1 MLREKGFS
9 LVSVMIAV
17 GLLGG
22 VAVGVMRLFDNINKS
37 QGMAQNF
44 ADEIELRTAITQII
58 SDERYCRVSLAGN
71 GPHGSPVSP
80 VRFRKRDHDSDTEG
94 LAVELFL
101 SNQAGDTRTQKKF
114 SGTDTNFNKIGK
126 IEIQSMKLVMTN
138 PTIPAGNNYAQSTGH
153 SDVGEI
159 LVSYQKKV
167 GSSMRTL
174 EMRFPV
180 TVGMSTDSSGRST
193 ILSCSRETAVSSDE
207 SFGYPQSCSMTFSHS
222 DNGGA
227 YRSTVLSMSD
237 GGFAAIRLRGDVNSD
252 DRFRL
257 SGSCGTGDEVSAYFA
272 ACQIGFGWRDNTDN
286 GSPTVSSP
294 ATQYNVSFN
303 STLTLQTGGD
313 VNEDDSFYYRIRCP
327 NGTNPELNDYVKTKC
342 VMCMGHTD
350 RWYSSPEKA
359 SCHRIQNSG
368 SSSWGRIM
376 TSGDVNADD
385 ALFIG
390 FFCDAE
396 FAPIIKNWT
405 Y

>member
-1 MLREKGFS
+1 MKQKGFS
-9 LVSVMIAV
+9 LISVMVAV

-22 VAVGVMRLFDNINKS
+22 VAVGVMKLFDNINKGQS
-37 QGMAQNF
+37 TAQAY
-44 ADEIELRTAITQII
+44 ADEIEMRTVFTQIL

-71 GPHGSPVSP
+71 GPHGTPTSP
-80 VRFRKRDHDSDTEG
+80 VRFRKADNDSDSEG
-94 LAVELFL
+94 LNVELFL

-114 SGTDTNFNKIGK
+114 SGTDTNFNKVGK
-126 IEIQSMKLVMTN
+126 LEIKSMKLVMNN
-138 PTIPAGNNYAQSTGH
+138 PTTPPGNDYAQSTGH

-159 LVSYQKKV
+159 LVSYGKKV
-167 GSSMRTL
+167 GGAERIL
-174 EMRFPV
+174 QMRFPV
-180 TVGMSTDSSGRST
+180 TVGMSTSASGQTT
-193 ILSCSRETAVSSDE
+193 ILSCSRETAAATTDG
-207 SFGYPQSCSMTFSHS
+207 FGYPQNCSLSFSHS

-227 YRSTVLSMSD
+227 YRTTTLSMNN
-237 GGFAAIRLRGDVNSD
+237 GGLAGIRLRGDVNSD

-257 SGSCGTGDEVSAYFA
+257 SGNCGSGDELSAYFA
-272 ACQIGFGWRDNTDN
+272 ACQIGFGWRDSTDN
-286 GSPTVSSP
+286 GSTIVANP

-303 STLTLQTGGD
+303 STITLQTGGD

-327 NGTNPELNDYVKTKC
+327 NGSNPELNDYVKNKC

-359 SCHRIQNSG
+359 SCHRVQNSG

-376 TSGDVNADD
+376 TSGDVSADD

-396 FAPIIKNWT
+396 FAPIIKSWA

>member
-1 MLREKGFS
+1 MKERGFS

-22 VAVGVMRLFDNINKS
+22 VALGVMKLFDNINKS
-37 QGMAQNF
+37 QSTAQAY
-44 ADEIELRTAITQII
+44 ADEIELRTALTQIL

-71 GPHGSPVSP
+71 GPHGSPITP
-80 VRFRKRDHDSDTEG
+80 VRFRKSNIDADTEG
-94 LAVELFL
+94 LDVELFL
-101 SNQAGDTRTQKKF
+101 SNQAGDTRTQKKY
-114 SGTDTNFNKIGK
+114 SGTDTSFNKVGK
-126 IEIQSMKLVMTN
+126 LEIKSMKLIMNN
-138 PTIPAGNNYAQSTGH
+138 PTIPPGNDYSQSTGH

-159 LVSYQKKV
+159 LVSYGKKV
-167 GSSMRTL
+167 GTAERIL

-180 TVGMSTDSSGRST
+180 TLGMSTSASGQTT
-193 ILSCSRETAVSSDE
+193 ILSCSRETAASDTD
-207 SFGYPQSCSMTFSHS
+207 SFGYPQSCSISISHS

-227 YRSTVLSMSD
+227 FRTSTLNMND

-257 SGSCGTGDEVSAYFA
+257 SGNCGSGDQLSAYFA
-272 ACQIGFGWRDNTDN
+272 ACQIGFGWSDTTDN
-286 GSPTVSSP
+286 GSTSVASP
-294 ATQYNVSFN
+294 LTQYNSSFN
-303 STLTLQTGGD
+303 STITLQTGGD

-327 NGTNPELNDYVKTKC
+327 NGSNPELNDYVKTKC
-342 VMCMGHTD
+342 MICMGHTD
-350 RWYSSPEKA
+350 RWYSSPEKS

-376 TSGDVNADD
+376 TSGDVSADD

-396 FAPIIKNWT
+396 FAPIIKSWA